1 MRVGTYNGAGR
12 YTAGMRNVILGLMTV
27 ALMAALGL
35 VLCQGLQAE
44 PPVVI
49 KSGEY
54 PSLRTYSHSGCD
66 FVVASSR
73 HGVGITHSPTCRNA
87 GHADSVAQ
95 GR

>member
-1 MRVGTYNGAGR
+1 
-12 YTAGMRNVILGLMTV
+12 MRNVILGLMTV

-49 KSGEY
+49 KTGES
-54 PSLRTYSHSGCD
+54 PSIRTYSHDGCD
-66 FVVASSR
+66 VWVASSR
-73 HGVGITHSPTCRNA
+73 LGVGIMHSPTCRNA
-87 GHADSVAQ
+87 KHGNAVAQ